1 MYLCDF
7 SGNWMF
13 IMEYLNMDW
22 KEYVQVRGVGYVD
35 DWFIRDWI
43 LVLVCVVNI
52 LYNVLWFLLISME

>member
-1 MYLCDF
+1 
-7 SGNWMF
+7 
-13 IMEYLNMDW
+13 MDW